1 MAKKSKRSH
10 STKSKPSA
18 PRPVDPSEAKLGK
31 KLTTYEDV
39 ADSEDEFYLNQDRI
53 EFDEDS
59 ATKRRRLNRDPAF
72 ESDDEEMDI
81 EGLPSEEDS
90 DDDED
95 EEEETTGRV
104 NSGRLSDD
112 DDEGSEVDEEED
124 EYADWGQSKKN
135 YYGANDFEND
145 EDAEMEEA
153 EARRIQQKQL
163 QSMSAKDFGVDEDEW
178 NGTATTAATGEKAKG
193 KHSVPALDDLD
204 LDNIG
209 KVKKITIPS
218 SEKDQLELLNLLHP
232 EFEPLRQEYIRLA
245 PIYEDVMAKGKEKT
259 NKASLARRKWIVL
272 SAYLGVLSM
281 YFAFLNQP
289 REEGTVVELRDHE
302 IMGVI
307 LEWRLQWLKIEG
319 EEEGQTPEPEAVHRS
334 MEDMSIDDV
343 EEEDLDDDM
352 SASDEEEEE
361 EREPIVQTPS
371 RPKSKKQVNGTKEAS
386 KKTKPSSSI
395 SSKEAK
401 RLAKSDAGL
410 ADLDSLLPS
419 TTTTRQKPKNSKT
432 AVQFRTSDDFGD
444 QDVLY
449 SSDAEEK
456 AKRKKSLRFYTA
468 QIHQKS
474 NKRALAGRDAGGD
487 ADLPRKERNKE
498 RQERLNADAKKR
510 GLGGDLGSDLGG
522 DSDYDD
528 NDLTSA
534 RALKA
539 QIEDDGLAGDEDALD
554 YYNAVASKSLM
565 DKMKKKLQKE
575 AAQTKDRVVET
586 ETIDPVTGKRA
597 IGYTIEK
604 NKGLTPHR
612 KKDVRNPRV
621 KKRKKFEAAKK
632 KLGSKKAVYKA
643 PTGAYSGEATGIR
656 TKVIKSVK
664 FS

>member
-10 STKSKPSA
+10 SGASKPSG
-18 PRPVDPSEAKLGK
+18 PRPVDPSDAKLGK

-53 EFDEDS
+53 AFDEDP
-59 ATKRRRLNRDPAF
+59 AAKRRRLNRDAAF
-72 ESDDEEMDI
+72 DSDEEEMDI
-81 EGLPSEEDS
+81 EGLPSDEDS
-90 DDDED
+90 DDDDD
-95 EEEETTGRV
+95 EEEEEEAVGRA
-104 NSGRLSDD
+104 NGAGLSDD
-112 DDEGSEVDEEED
+112 DDEDSEEEDED

-163 QSMSAKDFGVDEDEW
+163 QSMSAKDFGVDEDDW
-178 NGTATTAATGEKAKG
+178 NGTSASGATGGKTKEKRSAP
-193 KHSVPALDDLD
+193 VLDDLD
-204 LDNIG
+204 LDNVG
-209 KVKKITIPS
+209 KAKKITIPT
-218 SEKDQLELLNLLHP
+218 SEKDRLELLNLLHP
-232 EFEPLRQEYIRLA
+232 EFEPLRQEFLRLA
-245 PIYEDVMAKGKEKT
+245 PTYDEVMAKGQEKT
-259 NKASLARRKWIVL
+259 NRASLARRKWIVL

-302 IMGVI
+302 IMEVI
-307 LEWRLQWLKIEG
+307 LKWRLEWLKIEG
-319 EEEGQTPEPEAVHRS
+319 EEEGQTPEPEAVERS
-334 MEDMSIDDV
+334 LGDMSIDD
-343 EEEDLDDDM
+343 EEEDDEEESEDEDM
-352 SASDEEEEE
+352 SAD
-361 EREPIVQTPS
+361 EPIVQAPVKT
-371 RPKSKKQVNGTKEAS
+371 KSKKEVNSTEEKS
-386 KKTKPSSSI
+386 KKTKPSSI

-401 RLAKSDAGL
+401 RLAKSDASL

-419 TTTTRQKPKNSKT
+419 TATNRQKPKNPKA

-449 SSDAEEK
+449 SSDADEK

-498 RQERLNADAKKR
+498 RQERLNADARKR
-510 GLGGDLGSDLGG
+510 GLGGELGSDLGG

-539 QIEDDGLAGDEDALD
+539 QIEDDGLAGDQDALD
-554 YYNAVASKSLM
+554 YYNAVASKSIM

-586 ETIDPVTGKRA
+586 ETIDPETGKRA

-656 TKVIKSVK
+656 TKLIKSVK

>member
-10 STKSKPSA
+10 SATSKPSG
-18 PRPVDPSEAKLGK
+18 PRPVDPSDAKLGK

-39 ADSEDEFYLNQDRI
+39 ADSEDEFYLNRDRI
-53 EFDEDS
+53 EFDEDP
-59 ATKRRRLNRDPAF
+59 AAKRRRLNRDAAF
-72 ESDDEEMDI
+72 DSDEEEIDI

-95 EEEETTGRV
+95 ETVARTNGA
-104 NSGRLSDD
+104 GLSDD
-112 DDEGSEVDEEED
+112 DDEDSEEEQEQD
-124 EYADWGQSKKN
+124 EYADWGQSKKS
-135 YYGANDFEND
+135 YYGANEFEND

-163 QSMSAKDFGVDEDEW
+163 QSMSANDFGVDEDEW
-178 NGTATTAATGEKAKG
+178 NGTAATAATDGTTKEKRSAP
-193 KHSVPALDDLD
+193 VLDDLD

-209 KVKKITIPS
+209 KAKKITIPA
-218 SEKDQLELLNLLHP
+218 SEEDKLELLNLLHP
-232 EFEPLRQEYIRLA
+232 EFEPLRQEYLRLA
-245 PIYEDVMAKGKEKT
+245 PMYEDVMAKGKEKT
-259 NKASLARRKWIVL
+259 NRASLARRKWIVL

-302 IMGVI
+302 IMETI
-307 LEWRLQWLKIEG
+307 LKWRLEWLKIEG
-319 EEEGQTPEPEAVHRS
+319 ETEGQTPEPEAVERS
-334 MEDMSIDDV
+334 MGDMSIDD
-343 EEEDLDDDM
+343 
-352 SASDEEEEE
+352 DEEEEE
-361 EREPIVQTPS
+361 EEGDGMSVDSEEEPVKRVPAKA
-371 RPKSKKQVNGTKEAS
+371 KSKKEANGTKEKS
-386 KKTKPSSSI
+386 KKTKPLPSI

-401 RLAKSDAGL
+401 RLAKSDASL

-419 TTTTRQKPKNSKT
+419 TSTTRQKPKNPKA

-487 ADLPRKERNKE
+487 ADLPRKERNKD

-510 GLGGDLGSDLGG
+510 GLGGDLGADLGG

-534 RALKA
+534 RALKS
-539 QIEDDGLAGDEDALD
+539 QIEDDGLAGDGDALD

-575 AAQTKDRVVET
+575 AAQVKERVVET
-586 ETIDPVTGKRA
+586 ETIDPATGKRA

-632 KLGSKKAVYKA
+632 KLGSRKAVYKA

-656 TKVIKSVK
+656 TKLIKSVK